1 MRKRKDK
8 KIRNNNNKY
17 YQGYIDFSNKK
28 DPIIICDKINHTIK
42 LKSPVINHLHNDL
55 VEFEI
60 LSRKRNGFYLA
71 NILSLINREK
81 KEYVGIIQ
89 INKNFAFALLDDRK
103 IQTDIFI
110 PSTNIGKAEDGDKV
124 LVKILE
130 WKKQDLSPIGKIE
143 KVLGKPGEHETE
155 IDSILTKNNVNI
167 SFPNEVLEYTKNI
180 SESISEEEIKK
191 RRDYRNTLTFTIDP
205 VDAKDFDDALSFKKI
220 DKDTYEI
227 GIHIADVSHYV
238 MPGTL
243 LDKEAYNRATS
254 IYLVDRVI
262 PMLPE
267 KLSNKVCSLRP
278 NEEKLT
284 FSVSIT
290 IDKSGNI
297 KEYWFGRTIINSN
310 YRFSYQ
316 EAEEIIQNKTN
327 KISKENSLSG
337 KQYEVE
343 NEVAEAILV
352 MDEIA
357 KNSRSKRELKG
368 SINFNKKEVYFKLD
382 DNKNPIGVILK
393 ESKDANKLIEEFML
407 IANQKVAELFTEIKK
422 QKYIYRIHDLPDNE
436 KLKSLKH
443 IVKSFGY
450 NLDLTSPKGI
460 SKSLNELLNNVK
472 GKEEQNLIESLT
484 LRSMS
489 KAEYSTNNI
498 GHYGLA
504 FVNYT
509 HFTSPI
515 RRYPD
520 VLVHRLLQ
528 DILDKNFG
536 KRDKNLQKKATHCSE
551 QENIAVK
558 SERESIKFMQ
568 IKFMQNKIG
577 ERFNGI
583 ISGVSDWGIY
593 VELEEN
599 KCEGMVY
606 VKDISDD
613 KYYYNSEDASLIG
626 KKNKKKYQLGDSIS
640 VEVKKADLVKKHLD
654 FTII

>member
-1 MRKRKDK
+1 MKNYDRKKSSK
-8 KIRNNNNKY
+8 KSLRGTIN
-17 YQGYIDFSNKK
+17 FSNKK
-28 DPIIICDKINHTIK
+28 DPVIECDSINHIIK
-42 LKSPVINHLHNDL
+42 LKYPVIHYFHGDL

-60 LSRKRNGFYLA
+60 LSRKRKGFYTA
-71 NILSLINREK
+71 TIISLIKREK
-81 KEYVGIIQ
+81 NEYVGIIQ
-89 INKNFAFALLDDRK
+89 VNKNFAFAILDDKR
-103 IQTDIFI
+103 IHTDIFI
-110 PSTNIGKAEDGDKV
+110 PSINMGGAEDGDKV
-124 LVKILE
+124 LVEILE
-130 WKKQDLSPIGKIE
+130 WKKQDLSPIGKII

-155 IDSILTKNNVNI
+155 IDSILTQNNINL
-167 SFPNEVLEYTKNI
+167 SFPPEVLEHTK
-180 SESISEEEIKK
+180 SISEKISKEEIQK
-191 RRDYRNTLTFTIDP
+191 RRDYRSILTFTIDP
-205 VDAKDFDDALSFKKI
+205 VDAKDFDDALSFKKV
-220 DKDTYEI
+220 DDENYEI

-238 MPGTL
+238 KKGTL
-243 LDKEAYNRATS
+243 LDKEAYDRATS

-284 FSVSIT
+284 FSTSVI
-290 IDKSGNI
+290 IDKKGNI
-297 KEYWFGRTIINSN
+297 KEHWFGRTIIKSN
-310 YRFSYQ
+310 HRFSYQ
-316 EAEEIIQNKTN
+316 EAQEIIETKNN
-327 KISKENSLSG
+327 IISKENSLTG
-337 KQYEVE
+337 NQYTVDNEIVE
-343 NEVAEAILV
+343 AVLL

-357 KNSRSKRELKG
+357 KETRRKREQKG
-368 SINFNKKEVYFKLD
+368 SINFNKKEVYFRLNEKRD
-382 DNKNPIGVILK
+382 PVGVYTK

-407 IANQKVAELFTEIKK
+407 IANKKVAELFSAIKK
-422 QKYIYRIHDLPDNE
+422 QKYIYRVHDMPDIE

-450 NLDLTSPKGI
+450 TLDLTSSKGI
-460 SKSLNELLNNVK
+460 SKSLNKLLDQIR
-472 GKEEQNLIESLT
+472 GKEEQNLIESLA

-528 DILDKNFG
+528 DILDKKYG
-536 KRDKNLQKKATHCSE
+536 KMDKNLQKKATHCSE
-551 QENIAVK
+551 QENNAVK
-558 SERESIKFMQ
+558 AERDSIKFMQ

-577 ERFNGI
+577 ESFNGI

-606 VKDISDD
+606 VKDIKDD
-613 KYYYNSEDASLIG
+613 KYYYSSEEASLIG
-626 KKNKKKYQLGDSIS
+626 KKNKKKFQLGDSIK
-640 VEVKKADLVKKHLD
+640 VEVKNADLIKKHLD
-654 FTII
+654 FIII

>member
-1 MRKRKDK
+1 MKNYNRKQNLK
-8 KIRNNNNKY
+8 KY
-17 YQGYIDFSNKK
+17 YQGIIDFSNKK
-28 DPIIICDKINHTIK
+28 DPIISCEKIDHIIK
-42 LKSPVINHLHNDL
+42 LKTAVINYIHGDV

-60 LSRKRNGFYLA
+60 LSRKRKGFYLA
-71 NILSLINREK
+71 NIIGLLKREK

-89 INKNFAFALLDDRK
+89 INKNFAFAVLDERK

-110 PSTNIGKAEDGDKV
+110 PSTNIGLAKDGDKV
-124 LVKILE
+124 VVKIVD
-130 WKKQDLSPIGKIE
+130 WKKQDLSPIGIIK

-155 IDSILTKNNVNI
+155 IDSILSKNNVNI
-167 SFPNEVLEYTKNI
+167 SFPSDVLEYTN
-180 SESISEEEIKK
+180 SISEVISKDEIEK
-191 RRDYRNTLTFTIDP
+191 RRDFRECLTFTIDP
-205 VDAKDFDDALSFKKI
+205 TNAKDFDDALSFRKI
-220 DKDTYEI
+220 NKNQFEI

-238 MPGTL
+238 TPGTL

-284 FSVSIT
+284 FSTVIVV
-290 IDKSGNI
+290 DKKGVI
-297 KEYWFGRTIINSN
+297 QDYWFGRTVINSN

-316 EAEEIIQNKTN
+316 EAQEILDNKTN
-327 KISKENSLSG
+327 EISDKVSLTGKKYTIKED
-337 KQYEVE
+337 V
-343 NEVAEAILV
+343 VEAILV

-357 KNSRSKRELKG
+357 KKTRQSREKQG
-368 SINFNKKEVYFKLD
+368 SINFNKKEVFFQLNEKKEPTAVL
-382 DNKNPIGVILK
+382 LK

-407 IANQKVAELFTEIKK
+407 IANKKVAELFTEIKK
-422 QKYIYRIHDLPDNE
+422 QKYIYRVHDLPDNE
-436 KLKSLKH
+436 KLKSLKY
-443 IVKSFGY
+443 IIKSFGY
-450 NLDLTSPKGI
+450 TLDLSSSKGI
-460 SKSLNELLNNVK
+460 SKSLNNLLNQIK
-472 GKEEQNLIESLT
+472 GKEEQNLIESLV

-528 DILDKNFG
+528 DILDKKYG
-536 KRDKNLQKKATHCSE
+536 KLDKNLQKKATHCSD

-558 SERESIKFMQ
+558 AERESIKYMQ
-568 IKFMQNKIG
+568 IKYMQNKIG
-577 ERFNGI
+577 ETFKGI

-606 VKDISDD
+606 VKDIKDD
-613 KYYYNSEDASLIG
+613 KYYYNSEEAALIG
-626 KKNKKKYQLGDSIS
+626 KQNKKKYQLGDHIN
-640 VEVKKADLVKKHLD
+640 VEVKNADLVKKHLD
-654 FTII
+654 FIII

>member
-1 MRKRKDK
+1 MKKYDRKKGRK
-8 KIRNNNNKY
+8 KY
-17 YQGYIDFSNKK
+17 LQGTINFSNKK
-28 DPIIICDKINHTIK
+28 DPIIESNSINHKIK
-42 LKSPVINHLHNDL
+42 LKYTVINFLHGDL

-60 LSRKRNGFYLA
+60 LNRKRKGFYMA
-71 NILSLINREK
+71 TIISLIKREK
-81 KEYVGIIQ
+81 NEYVGIIQ
-89 INKNFAFALLDDRK
+89 VNKNFAFAIVDDKR
-103 IQTDIFI
+103 IHTDIFI
-110 PSTNIGKAEDGDKV
+110 PSINMAGAEDGDKV
-124 LVKILE
+124 LIKILE
-130 WKKQDLSPIGKIE
+130 WKKQDLSPIGKII

-155 IDSILTKNNVNI
+155 IDSILTQNNINL
-167 SFPNEVLEYTKNI
+167 SFPSEVLECAKNI
-180 SESISEEEIKK
+180 SENISKEEIKK
-191 RRDYRNTLTFTIDP
+191 RRDYRNILTFTIDP
-205 VDAKDFDDALSFKKI
+205 VDAKDFDDALSFKKV
-220 DKDTYEI
+220 DDENYEI

-238 MPGTL
+238 KKGTI
-243 LDKEAYNRATS
+243 LDKEAYDRATS

-284 FSVSIT
+284 FSTTVI
-290 IDKSGNI
+290 IDKKGNI
-297 KEYWFGRTIINSN
+297 KAHWFGRTVIKSN
-310 YRFSYQ
+310 HRFSYQ
-316 EAEEIIQNKTN
+316 EAQQIIETKKNI
-327 KISKENSLSG
+327 ISKENSLTG
-337 KQYEVE
+337 KQHIVE
-343 NEVAEAILV
+343 NEIVEAVLV

-357 KNSRSKRELKG
+357 KATRKKREQKG
-368 SINFNKKEVYFKLD
+368 SINFNKKEVYFKL
-382 DNKNPIGVILK
+382 NEKKEPVGVFTK
-393 ESKDANKLIEEFML
+393 DSKDANKLIEEFML
-407 IANQKVAELFTEIKK
+407 IANKKVAELFSEIKK
-422 QKYIYRIHDLPDNE
+422 QKYIYRVHDLPDNE

-450 NLDLTSPKGI
+450 TLDLTSSKGI
-460 SKSLNELLNNVK
+460 SKSLNKLLYQIK
-472 GKEEQNLIESLT
+472 GKEEQNLIESLA

-528 DILDKNFG
+528 DILDKNYG
-536 KRDKNLQKKATHCSE
+536 SMDKNLQKKATHCSE
-551 QENIAVK
+551 QENNAIKA
-558 SERESIKFMQ
+558 ERESVKFMQ

-577 ERFNGI
+577 ESFNGI

-606 VKDISDD
+606 IKDIKDD
-613 KYYYNSEDASLIG
+613 KYYYSSEEASLIG
-626 KKNKKKYQLGDSIS
+626 KKNNKKFQLGDSIT
-640 VEVKKADLVKKHLD
+640 VEVKNADLIKKHLD
-654 FTII
+654 FIII

>member
-1 MRKRKDK
+1 MRKRKENK
-8 KIRNNNNKY
+8 KRNSKY

-60 LSRKRNGFYLA
+60 LSRKRKGFYLA
-71 NILSLINREK
+71 NIIGLINREK

-89 INKNFAFALLDDRK
+89 INKNFAFTIIDDRK

-110 PSTNIGKAEDGDKV
+110 PSTNIGDAQDGDKV
-124 LVKILE
+124 LVKILD

-143 KVLGKPGEHETE
+143 KVLGKPGDHETE
-155 IDSILTKNNVNI
+155 IDSILTQNNVNI
-167 SFPNEVLEYTKNI
+167 TFPNEVLEYTKNI
-180 SESISEEEIKK
+180 SEIISEEEITK
-191 RRDYRNTLTFTIDP
+191 RRDFRNILTFTIDP

-220 DKDTYEI
+220 DKETYEI

-238 MPGTL
+238 TPGTL

-278 NEEKLT
+278 NEDKLT

-290 IDKSGNI
+290 IDKKGNI

-310 YRFSYQ
+310 YRFSYR
-316 EAEEIIQNKTN
+316 EAQEIIETKKN
-327 KISKENSLSG
+327 KISKENSLKG
-337 KQYEVE
+337 KEYLVEDEV
-343 NEVAEAILV
+343 VEAILV
-352 MDEIA
+352 MNDIA
-357 KNSRSKRELKG
+357 KQSRIKRESKG

-382 DNKNPIGVILK
+382 ENKNPTGVLLK

-407 IANQKVAELFTEIKK
+407 IANKKVAELFSEIKK
-422 QKYIYRIHDLPDNE
+422 QKYIYRVHDLPDNE

-443 IVKSFGY
+443 IVKNFGY
-450 NLDLTSPKGI
+450 KLDLTSSKGI
-460 SKSLNELLNNVK
+460 SKSLNKLLNSVS
-472 GKEEQNLIESLT
+472 GKEEQNLIESLA

-528 DILDKNFG
+528 DILDKKYG
-536 KRDKNLQKKATHCSE
+536 KLDKNLQKKAVHCSE

-558 SERESIKFMQ
+558 AERESIKFMQ
-568 IKFMQNKIG
+568 IKYMQNKIG
-577 ERFNGI
+577 ETFNGI

-599 KCEGMVY
+599 KCEGMIY
-606 VKDISDD
+606 VKDINDD
-613 KYYYNSEDASLIG
+613 KYYYNTEEASLIG
-626 KKNKKKYQLGDSIS
+626 KINKKKYQLGDNIT

>member
-1 MRKRKDK
+1 MKNYNRKKSSK
-8 KIRNNNNKY
+8 KLF
-17 YQGYIDFSNKK
+17 QGIINFSNKR
-28 DPIIICDKINHTIK
+28 DPIVECDKINHVIK
-42 LKSPVINHLHNDL
+42 LSNNIVNFLHGDL

-60 LSRKRNGFYLA
+60 LNRKRKGFYTA
-71 NILSLINREK
+71 NIISLVKRNKE
-81 KEYVGIIQ
+81 EYVGIIQ
-89 INKNFAFALLDDRK
+89 INKNFAFTIIDDRK
-103 IQTDIFI
+103 IHSDIFI
-110 PSTNIGKAEDGDKV
+110 PSNNIGDAQDGDKV
-124 LVKILE
+124 LIKILE
-130 WKKQDLSPIGKIE
+130 WKKQDLSPIGKVE

-155 IDSILTKNNVNI
+155 MDSILSQNNINL
-167 SFPNEVLEYTKNI
+167 SFPIDVLEQTKKI
-180 SESISEEEIKK
+180 SEEISDEEIKK
-191 RRDYRNTLTFTIDP
+191 RRDFRNELTFTIDP

-220 DKDTYEI
+220 DEDNYEI

-238 MPGTL
+238 KSGTI
-243 LDKEAYNRATS
+243 LDKEAYTRATS

-278 NEEKLT
+278 LEEKLT
-284 FSVSIT
+284 FSTCIIINKT
-290 IDKSGNI
+290 GEI
-297 KEYWFGRTIINSN
+297 KEHWFGRTVIKSN
-310 YRFSYQ
+310 YRFSYA
-316 EAEEIIQNKTN
+316 EAQEIIETKKN
-327 KISKENSLSG
+327 KISKENSLTG
-337 KQYEVE
+337 KQYAVDDEV
-343 NEVAEAILV
+343 VEAILV

-357 KNSRSKRELKG
+357 KKSRKNREKIG

-382 DNKNPIGVILK
+382 EKNNPVGVFTK

-407 IANQKVAELFTEIKK
+407 IANRKVAELFTEIKK

-450 NLDLTSPKGI
+450 TLDLTSSKGI
-460 SKSLNELLNNVK
+460 SKSLNKLLNQIH
-472 GKEEQNLIESLT
+472 GKEEQNLIESLA

-520 VLVHRLLQ
+520 ILVHRLLQ
-528 DILDKNFG
+528 DILDKIYG
-536 KRDKNLQKKATHCSE
+536 KMDKNLQKKAMHCSE
-551 QENIAVK
+551 QENNAVK
-558 SERESIKFMQ
+558 AERESIKFMQ

-577 ERFNGI
+577 ETFSGI

-593 VELEEN
+593 VELEKN

-606 VKDISDD
+606 VKDIKDD
-613 KYYYNSEDASLIG
+613 KYYYSNEEASLIG
-626 KKNKKKYQLGDSIS
+626 KKTKKKYQLGDTIT
-640 VEVKKADLVKKHLD
+640 VEVKNADLIKKHLD
-654 FTII
+654 FIII

>member
-1 MRKRKDK
+1 MKNYNRKKSSK
-8 KIRNNNNKY
+8 KLF
-17 YQGYIDFSNKK
+17 QGIINFSNKR
-28 DPIIICDKINHTIK
+28 DPIVECDKINHVIK
-42 LKSPVINHLHNDL
+42 LSNNIVNFLHGDL

-60 LSRKRNGFYLA
+60 LNRKRKGFYTA
-71 NILSLINREK
+71 NIISLVKRDKE
-81 KEYVGIIQ
+81 EYVGIIQ
-89 INKNFAFALLDDRK
+89 INKNFAFTIIDDRK
-103 IQTDIFI
+103 IHSDIFI
-110 PSTNIGKAEDGDKV
+110 PSNNIGEAQDGDKV
-124 LVKILE
+124 LIKILE
-130 WKKQDLSPIGKIE
+130 WKKQDLSPIGKVE

-155 IDSILTKNNVNI
+155 MDSILSQNNINL
-167 SFPNEVLEYTKNI
+167 SFPTDVLEQTKK
-180 SESISEEEIKK
+180 ISEEISDDEIKK
-191 RRDYRNTLTFTIDP
+191 RRDFRNELTFTIDP

-220 DKDTYEI
+220 DEDNYEI

-238 MPGTL
+238 KSGTI
-243 LDKEAYNRATS
+243 LDKEAYTRATS

-278 NEEKLT
+278 LEEKLT
-284 FSVSIT
+284 FSTCIIINKT
-290 IDKSGNI
+290 GEI
-297 KEYWFGRTIINSN
+297 KEHWFGRTVIKSN
-310 YRFSYQ
+310 YRFSYSEVQ
-316 EAEEIIQNKTN
+316 EIIETKKN
-327 KISKENSLSG
+327 KISKENSLTG
-337 KQYEVE
+337 KEYTVDDK
-343 NEVAEAILV
+343 VVEAILA

-357 KNSRSKRELKG
+357 KKSRKNREKTG

-382 DNKNPIGVILK
+382 EKNNPVGVFTK

-407 IANQKVAELFTEIKK
+407 IANRKVAELFTEIKK

-450 NLDLTSPKGI
+450 TLDLTSSKGI
-460 SKSLNELLNNVK
+460 SKSLNKLLNQIH
-472 GKEEQNLIESLT
+472 GKEEQNLIESLA

-520 VLVHRLLQ
+520 ILVHRLLQ
-528 DILDKNFG
+528 DILDKTYG
-536 KRDKNLQKKATHCSE
+536 KRDKNLQKKAIHCSE
-551 QENIAVK
+551 QENNAVK
-558 SERESIKFMQ
+558 AERESIKFMQ

-577 ERFNGI
+577 ETFSGI

-593 VELEEN
+593 VELEKN

-606 VKDISDD
+606 VKDIKDD
-613 KYYYNSEDASLIG
+613 KYYYSNEEASLIG
-626 KKNKKKYQLGDSIS
+626 KKSKKKYQLGDTIR
-640 VEVKKADLVKKHLD
+640 VEVKNADLIKKHLD
-654 FTII
+654 FIII

>member
-1 MRKRKDK
+1 MKNYNRKKSS
-8 KIRNNNNKY
+8 NKLF
-17 YQGYIDFSNKK
+17 QGIINFSNKR
-28 DPIIICDKINHTIK
+28 DPIIDCDKINHIIK
-42 LKSPVINHLHNDL
+42 LKDSIINFLHGDL

-60 LSRKRNGFYLA
+60 LSRKRKGFYIG
-71 NILSLINREK
+71 NIISLIRREK
-81 KEYVGIIQ
+81 NEYVGIIQ
-89 INKNFAFALLDDRK
+89 INKNFAFTILDDKR
-103 IQTDIFI
+103 IHTDIFI
-110 PSTNIGKAEDGDKV
+110 PSINIGDAEDGDKV

-130 WKKQDLSPIGKIE
+130 WKKQDLSPIGKIK

-155 IDSILTKNNVNI
+155 IDSILTQNNINL
-167 SFPNEVLEYTKNI
+167 SFPHEVLEYTK
-180 SESISEEEIKK
+180 SISEKISDEEIKK
-191 RRDYRNTLTFTIDP
+191 RRDYRNILTFTIDP

-220 DKDTYEI
+220 DEESYEI

-238 MPGTL
+238 QIGTL
-243 LDKEAYNRATS
+243 LDKEAYDRATS

-284 FSVSIT
+284 FSTSVI
-290 IDKSGNI
+290 IDKKGNI
-297 KEYWFGRTIINSN
+297 KEHWFGRTIIKSN
-310 YRFSYQ
+310 HRFSYQ
-316 EAEEIIQNKTN
+316 EAQEIIETKKN
-327 KISKENSLSG
+327 KISKENSLTG
-337 KQYEVE
+337 QQYTIDNEIVE
-343 NEVAEAILV
+343 AMLV
-352 MDEIA
+352 MDQIA
-357 KNSRSKRELKG
+357 KETRKKREKKG
-368 SINFNKKEVYFKLD
+368 SINFNKKEVYFKL
-382 DNKNPIGVILK
+382 NEKKEPVGVFTK

-407 IANQKVAELFTEIKK
+407 IANKKVAELFTEIKK
-422 QKYIYRIHDLPDNE
+422 QKYIYRVHDLPDNE

-450 NLDLTSPKGI
+450 TLDLTSSKGI
-460 SKSLNELLNNVK
+460 SKSLNKLLDQIR
-472 GKEEQNLIESLT
+472 GKEEQNLIESLA

-520 VLVHRLLQ
+520 VIVHRLLQ
-528 DILDKNFG
+528 DILDKTYG
-536 KRDKNLQKKATHCSE
+536 KMDKNLQKKAIHCSE
-551 QENIAVK
+551 QENNAVK
-558 SERESIKFMQ
+558 AERDSIKFMQ

-577 ERFNGI
+577 ESFNGI

-606 VKDISDD
+606 VKDINDD
-613 KYYYNSEDASLIG
+613 KYYYSSEEASLIG
-626 KKNKKKYQLGDSIS
+626 KKNKKKYQLGDSIT
-640 VEVKKADLVKKHLD
+640 VEVKKADLIKKHLD
-654 FTII
+654 FIII

>member
-1 MRKRKDK
+1 MKNYNRKKSSK
-8 KIRNNNNKY
+8 KLF
-17 YQGYIDFSNKK
+17 QGIINFSNKR
-28 DPIIICDKINHTIK
+28 DPIVECDKINHVIK
-42 LKSPVINHLHNDL
+42 LSNNIVNFLHGDL

-60 LSRKRNGFYLA
+60 LNRKRKGFYTA
-71 NILSLINREK
+71 NIISLVKRNKE
-81 KEYVGIIQ
+81 EYVGIIQ
-89 INKNFAFALLDDRK
+89 INKNFAFTIIDDRK
-103 IQTDIFI
+103 IHSDIFI
-110 PSTNIGKAEDGDKV
+110 PSSNIGEAQDGDKV
-124 LVKILE
+124 LIKILE
-130 WKKQDLSPIGKIE
+130 WKKQDLSPIGKVE

-155 IDSILTKNNVNI
+155 MDSILSQNNINL
-167 SFPNEVLEYTKNI
+167 SFPIDVLEHTKKI
-180 SESISEEEIKK
+180 SEEISDEEIKK
-191 RRDYRNTLTFTIDP
+191 RRDFRNELTFTIDP

-220 DKDTYEI
+220 DEDNYEI

-238 MPGTL
+238 KSGTI
-243 LDKEAYNRATS
+243 LDKEAYTRATS

-278 NEEKLT
+278 LEEKLT
-284 FSVSIT
+284 FSTCIIINKT
-290 IDKSGNI
+290 GEI
-297 KEYWFGRTIINSN
+297 KEHWFGRTVIKSN
-310 YRFSYQ
+310 YRFSYS
-316 EAEEIIQNKTN
+316 EAQEIIETKKN
-327 KISKENSLSG
+327 KISKENSLTG
-337 KQYEVE
+337 KQYAVGDEV
-343 NEVAEAILV
+343 VEAILV

-357 KNSRSKRELKG
+357 KKSRKNREKIG

-382 DNKNPIGVILK
+382 EKNNPVGVFTK

-407 IANQKVAELFTEIKK
+407 IANRKVAELFTEIKK

-450 NLDLTSPKGI
+450 TLDLTSSKGI
-460 SKSLNELLNNVK
+460 SKSLNKLLNQIH
-472 GKEEQNLIESLT
+472 GKEEQNLIESLA

-520 VLVHRLLQ
+520 ILVHRLLQ
-528 DILDKNFG
+528 DILDKTYG
-536 KRDKNLQKKATHCSE
+536 KRDKNLQKKAIHCSE
-551 QENIAVK
+551 QENNAVK
-558 SERESIKFMQ
+558 AERESIKFMQ

-577 ERFNGI
+577 ETFSGI

-593 VELEEN
+593 VELEKN

-606 VKDISDD
+606 VKDIKDD
-613 KYYYNSEDASLIG
+613 KYYYSNEEASLIG
-626 KKNKKKYQLGDSIS
+626 KKTKKKYQLGDTIT
-640 VEVKKADLVKKHLD
+640 VEVKNADLIKKHLD
-654 FTII
+654 FIII

>member
-1 MRKRKDK
+1 MKNYKRKKSSK
-8 KIRNNNNKY
+8 KLF
-17 YQGYIDFSNKK
+17 QGIINFSNKR
-28 DPIIICDKINHTIK
+28 DPIVECDKINHVIK
-42 LKSPVINHLHNDL
+42 LSNNIVNFLHGDL

-60 LSRKRNGFYLA
+60 LNRKRKGFYTA
-71 NILSLINREK
+71 NIISLVKRNKE
-81 KEYVGIIQ
+81 EYVGIIQ
-89 INKNFAFALLDDRK
+89 INKNFAFTIIDDRK
-103 IQTDIFI
+103 IHSDIFI
-110 PSTNIGKAEDGDKV
+110 PSNNIGDAQDGDKV
-124 LVKILE
+124 LIKILE
-130 WKKQDLSPIGKIE
+130 WKKQDLSPIGKVE

-155 IDSILTKNNVNI
+155 MDSILSQNNINL
-167 SFPNEVLEYTKNI
+167 SFPIDVLEQTKKI
-180 SESISEEEIKK
+180 SEEISDEEIKK
-191 RRDYRNTLTFTIDP
+191 RRDFRNELTFTIDP

-220 DKDTYEI
+220 DEDNYEI

-238 MPGTL
+238 KSGTI
-243 LDKEAYNRATS
+243 LDKEAYTRATS

-278 NEEKLT
+278 LEEKLT
-284 FSVSIT
+284 FSTCIT
-290 IDKSGNI
+290 INKNGEI
-297 KEYWFGRTIINSN
+297 KEHWFGRTVIKSN
-310 YRFSYQ
+310 YRFSYS
-316 EAEEIIQNKTN
+316 EAQEIIETKKN
-327 KISKENSLSG
+327 KISKENSLTG
-337 KQYEVE
+337 KQYAVGDEV
-343 NEVAEAILV
+343 VEAILV

-357 KNSRSKRELKG
+357 KKSRKNREKTG

-382 DNKNPIGVILK
+382 EKNNPVGVFTK

-407 IANQKVAELFTEIKK
+407 IANRKVAELFTEIKK

-450 NLDLTSPKGI
+450 TLDLTSSKGI
-460 SKSLNELLNNVK
+460 SKSLNKLLNQIH
-472 GKEEQNLIESLT
+472 GKEEQNLIESLA

-520 VLVHRLLQ
+520 ILVHRLLQ
-528 DILDKNFG
+528 DILDKTYG
-536 KRDKNLQKKATHCSE
+536 KMDKNLQKKAIHCSE
-551 QENIAVK
+551 QENNAVK
-558 SERESIKFMQ
+558 AERESIKFMQ

-577 ERFNGI
+577 ETFSGI
-583 ISGVSDWGIY
+583 ISGVSDWGIF
-593 VELEEN
+593 VELEKN

-606 VKDISDD
+606 VKDIKDD
-613 KYYYNSEDASLIG
+613 KYYYSNEEASLIG
-626 KKNKKKYQLGDSIS
+626 KKTKKKYQLGDTIT
-640 VEVKKADLVKKHLD
+640 VEVKNADLIKKHLD
-654 FTII
+654 FIII

>member
-1 MRKRKDK
+1 MKNYNRKKSSK
-8 KIRNNNNKY
+8 KLF
-17 YQGYIDFSNKK
+17 QGIINFSNKR
-28 DPIIICDKINHTIK
+28 DPIVECDKINHVIK
-42 LKSPVINHLHNDL
+42 LSNNIVNFLHGDL

-60 LSRKRNGFYLA
+60 LNRKRKGFYTA
-71 NILSLINREK
+71 NIISLVKRNKE
-81 KEYVGIIQ
+81 EYVGIIQ
-89 INKNFAFALLDDRK
+89 INKNFAFTIIDDRK
-103 IQTDIFI
+103 IHSDIFI
-110 PSTNIGKAEDGDKV
+110 PSNNIGDAQDGDKV
-124 LVKILE
+124 LIKILE
-130 WKKQDLSPIGKIE
+130 WKKQDLSPIGKVE

-155 IDSILTKNNVNI
+155 MDSILSQNNINL
-167 SFPNEVLEYTKNI
+167 SFPTDVLEQTKKI
-180 SESISEEEIKK
+180 SEEISDEEIKK
-191 RRDYRNTLTFTIDP
+191 RRDFRNELTFTIDP

-220 DKDTYEI
+220 DEDNYEI

-238 MPGTL
+238 KSGTI
-243 LDKEAYNRATS
+243 LDKEAYTRATS

-278 NEEKLT
+278 LEEKLT
-284 FSVSIT
+284 FSTCIT
-290 IDKSGNI
+290 INKNGEI
-297 KEYWFGRTIINSN
+297 KEHWFGRTVIKSN
-310 YRFSYQ
+310 YRFSYS
-316 EAEEIIQNKTN
+316 EAQEIIETKKN
-327 KISKENSLSG
+327 KISKENSLTG
-337 KQYEVE
+337 KQYAVGDEV
-343 NEVAEAILV
+343 VEAILV

-357 KNSRSKRELKG
+357 KKSRKNREKTG

-382 DNKNPIGVILK
+382 EKNNPVGVFTK

-407 IANQKVAELFTEIKK
+407 IANRKVAELFTEIKK

-450 NLDLTSPKGI
+450 TLDLTSSKGI
-460 SKSLNELLNNVK
+460 SKSLNKLLNQIH
-472 GKEEQNLIESLT
+472 GKEEQNLIESLA

-520 VLVHRLLQ
+520 ILVHRLLQ
-528 DILDKNFG
+528 DILDKTYG
-536 KRDKNLQKKATHCSE
+536 KMDKNLQKKAIHCSE
-551 QENIAVK
+551 QENNAVK
-558 SERESIKFMQ
+558 AERESIKFMQ

-577 ERFNGI
+577 ETFSGI

-593 VELEEN
+593 VELEKN

-606 VKDISDD
+606 VKDIKDD
-613 KYYYNSEDASLIG
+613 KYYYSNEEASLIG
-626 KKNKKKYQLGDSIS
+626 KKSKKKYQLGDTIT
-640 VEVKKADLVKKHLD
+640 VEVKNADLIKKHLD
-654 FTII
+654 FIII

>member
-1 MRKRKDK
+1 MKKYDRKKGRK
-8 KIRNNNNKY
+8 KY
-17 YQGYIDFSNKK
+17 LQGTINFSNKK
-28 DPIIICDKINHTIK
+28 DPIIESNSINHKIK
-42 LKSPVINHLHNDL
+42 LKYTVINFLHGDL

-60 LSRKRNGFYLA
+60 LNRKRKGFYMA
-71 NILSLINREK
+71 TIISLIKREK
-81 KEYVGIIQ
+81 NEYVGIIQ
-89 INKNFAFALLDDRK
+89 VNKNFAFAIVDDKR
-103 IQTDIFI
+103 IHTDIFI
-110 PSTNIGKAEDGDKV
+110 PSINMAGAEDGDKV
-124 LVKILE
+124 LIKILE
-130 WKKQDLSPIGKIE
+130 WKKQDLSPIGKII

-155 IDSILTKNNVNI
+155 IDSILTQNNINL
-167 SFPNEVLEYTKNI
+167 SFPSEVLECAKNI
-180 SESISEEEIKK
+180 SENISKEEIKK
-191 RRDYRNTLTFTIDP
+191 RRDYRNILTFTIDP
-205 VDAKDFDDALSFKKI
+205 VDAKDFDDALSFKKV
-220 DKDTYEI
+220 DDENYEI

-238 MPGTL
+238 KKGTI
-243 LDKEAYNRATS
+243 LDKEAYDRATS

-284 FSVSIT
+284 FSTTVI
-290 IDKSGNI
+290 IDKKGNI
-297 KEYWFGRTIINSN
+297 KAHWFGRTVIKSN
-310 YRFSYQ
+310 HRFSYQ
-316 EAEEIIQNKTN
+316 EAQQIIETKKNI
-327 KISKENSLSG
+327 ISKENSLTG
-337 KQYEVE
+337 KQHIVE
-343 NEVAEAILV
+343 NEIVEAVLV

-357 KNSRSKRELKG
+357 KETRKKREQKG
-368 SINFNKKEVYFKLD
+368 SINFNKKEVYFKL
-382 DNKNPIGVILK
+382 NEKKEPVGVFTK
-393 ESKDANKLIEEFML
+393 DSKDANKLIEEFML
-407 IANQKVAELFTEIKK
+407 IANKKVAELFSEIKK
-422 QKYIYRIHDLPDNE
+422 QKYIYRVHDLPDNE

-450 NLDLTSPKGI
+450 TLDLTSSKGI
-460 SKSLNELLNNVK
+460 SKSLNKLLYQIK
-472 GKEEQNLIESLT
+472 GKEEQNLIESLA

-528 DILDKNFG
+528 DILDKNYG
-536 KRDKNLQKKATHCSE
+536 SMDKNLQKKATHCSE
-551 QENIAVK
+551 QENNAIKA
-558 SERESIKFMQ
+558 ERESVKFMQ

-577 ERFNGI
+577 ESFNGI

-606 VKDISDD
+606 IKDIKDD
-613 KYYYNSEDASLIG
+613 KYYYSSEEASLIG
-626 KKNKKKYQLGDSIS
+626 KKNNKKFQLGDSIT
-640 VEVKKADLVKKHLD
+640 VEVKNADLIKKHLD
-654 FTII
+654 FIII

>member
-1 MRKRKDK
+1 MKNYDRKKSSK
-8 KIRNNNNKY
+8 KYFEGTIN
-17 YQGYIDFSNKK
+17 FSNKR
-28 DPIIICDKINHTIK
+28 DPIIECDKINHIIK
-42 LKSPVINHLHNDL
+42 LKNSIINFLHGDL

-60 LSRKRNGFYLA
+60 LSRKRKGFYTG
-71 NILSLINREK
+71 NIISLIKREIN
-81 KEYVGIIQ
+81 EYVGIIQ
-89 INKNFAFALLDDRK
+89 INKNFAFTIIDDRK
-103 IQTDIFI
+103 IHSDIFI
-110 PSTNIGKAEDGDKV
+110 PNNNIGKAEDGDKV

-130 WKKQDLSPIGKIE
+130 WKKQDLSPIGKII

-155 IDSILTKNNVNI
+155 IDSILTQNNINL
-167 SFPNEVLEYTKNI
+167 SFPSEVLEYTK
-180 SESISEEEIKK
+180 SISEKISNEEIKK

-220 DKDTYEI
+220 DEGNYEI

-238 MPGTL
+238 KKGTL
-243 LDKEAYNRATS
+243 LDKEAYDRATS

-284 FSVSIT
+284 FSIT
-290 IDKSGNI
+290 IIVDKKGNI
-297 KEYWFGRTIINSN
+297 KEHWFGRTIIKSN
-310 YRFSYQ
+310 HRFSYQ
-316 EAEEIIQNKTN
+316 EAQEIIETKKN
-327 KISKENSLSG
+327 KISKENSLTEKS
-337 KQYEVE
+337 YSVD
-343 NEVAEAILV
+343 NDIVEAILI

-357 KNSRSKRELKG
+357 KETRRKRENKG
-368 SINFNKKEVYFKLD
+368 SINFNKKEVYFRLNEK
-382 DNKNPIGVILK
+382 KEPVGVFTK

-407 IANQKVAELFTEIKK
+407 IANKKVAELFSQIKK
-422 QKYIYRIHDLPDNE
+422 QKYIYRVHDLPDNE

-450 NLDLTSPKGI
+450 TLDLTSSKGI
-460 SKSLNELLNNVK
+460 SKSLNKLLEQIR
-472 GKEEQNLIESLT
+472 GKEEQNLIESLA

-528 DILDKNFG
+528 DILDKNYG
-536 KRDKNLQKKATHCSE
+536 EMDKNLQKKATHCSE
-551 QENIAVK
+551 QENNAVK
-558 SERESIKFMQ
+558 AERDSIKFMQ

-577 ERFNGI
+577 ESFSGI

-599 KCEGMVY
+599 KCEGMVH
-606 VKDISDD
+606 VKDIKDD
-613 KYYYNSEDASLIG
+613 RYYYSSEEASLIG
-626 KKNKKKYQLGDSIS
+626 KKNKNKFQLGDSIK
-640 VEVKKADLVKKHLD
+640 VEVKNADLIKKHLD
-654 FTII
+654 FIII

>member
-1 MRKRKDK
+1 MRKRKENK
-8 KIRNNNNKY
+8 KRNSKY

-60 LSRKRNGFYLA
+60 LSRKRKGFYLA
-71 NILSLINREK
+71 NIIGLIDREK

-89 INKNFAFALLDDRK
+89 INKNFAFTIIDDRK

-110 PSTNIGKAEDGDKV
+110 PSTNIGDAQDGDKV
-124 LVKILE
+124 LVKILD

-143 KVLGKPGEHETE
+143 KVLGKPGDHETE
-155 IDSILTKNNVNI
+155 IDSILTQNNVNI
-167 SFPNEVLEYTKNI
+167 TFPNEVLEYTKNI
-180 SESISEEEIKK
+180 SEIISEEEITK
-191 RRDYRNTLTFTIDP
+191 RRDFRNILTFTIDP

-220 DKDTYEI
+220 DKETYEI

-238 MPGTL
+238 TPGTL

-290 IDKSGNI
+290 IDKKGNI

-310 YRFSYQ
+310 YRFSYR
-316 EAEEIIQNKTN
+316 EAQEIIETKKN
-327 KISKENSLSG
+327 KISKENSLKG
-337 KQYEVE
+337 KEYLVEDEV
-343 NEVAEAILV
+343 VEAILV
-352 MDEIA
+352 MNDIA
-357 KNSRSKRELKG
+357 KQSRIKRESKG

-382 DNKNPIGVILK
+382 ENKNPTGVLLK

-407 IANQKVAELFTEIKK
+407 IANKKVAELFSEIKK
-422 QKYIYRIHDLPDNE
+422 QKYIYRVHDLPDNE

-443 IVKSFGY
+443 IVKNFGY
-450 NLDLTSPKGI
+450 TLDLTSSKGI
-460 SKSLNELLNNVK
+460 SKSLNKLLNSVS
-472 GKEEQNLIESLT
+472 GKEEQNLIESLA

-528 DILDKNFG
+528 DILDKKYG
-536 KRDKNLQKKATHCSE
+536 KLDKNLQKKAVHCSE

-558 SERESIKFMQ
+558 AERESIKFMQ
-568 IKFMQNKIG
+568 IKYMQNKIG
-577 ERFNGI
+577 ETFNGI

-599 KCEGMVY
+599 KCEGMIY
-606 VKDISDD
+606 VKDINDD
-613 KYYYNSEDASLIG
+613 KYYYNTEEASLIG
-626 KKNKKKYQLGDSIS
+626 KKNKKKYQLGDNIT

>member
-1 MRKRKDK
+1 MKNYNRKKSSK
-8 KIRNNNNKY
+8 KLF
-17 YQGYIDFSNKK
+17 QGIINFSNKR
-28 DPIIICDKINHTIK
+28 DPIVECDKINHVIK
-42 LKSPVINHLHNDL
+42 LSNNIVNFLHGDL

-60 LSRKRNGFYLA
+60 LNRKRKGFYTA
-71 NILSLINREK
+71 NIISLVKRNKE
-81 KEYVGIIQ
+81 EYVGIIQ
-89 INKNFAFALLDDRK
+89 INKNFAFTIIDDRK
-103 IQTDIFI
+103 IHSDIFI
-110 PSTNIGKAEDGDKV
+110 PSNNIGDAQDGDKV
-124 LVKILE
+124 LIKILE
-130 WKKQDLSPIGKIE
+130 WKKQDLSPIGKVE

-155 IDSILTKNNVNI
+155 MDSILSQNNVNI
-167 SFPNEVLEYTKNI
+167 SFPTDVLEQTKKI
-180 SESISEEEIKK
+180 SEEISAEEIKK
-191 RRDYRNTLTFTIDP
+191 RRDFRNELTFTIDP

-220 DKDTYEI
+220 DEDNYEI

-238 MPGTL
+238 KSGTI
-243 LDKEAYNRATS
+243 LDKEAYTRATS

-278 NEEKLT
+278 LEEKLT
-284 FSVSIT
+284 FSTCIT
-290 IDKSGNI
+290 INKNGEI
-297 KEYWFGRTIINSN
+297 KEHWFGRTVIKSN
-310 YRFSYQ
+310 YRFSYS
-316 EAEEIIQNKTN
+316 EAQEIIETKKN
-327 KISKENSLSG
+327 KISKENSLTG
-337 KQYEVE
+337 KQYTVDDEV
-343 NEVAEAILV
+343 VEAILV

-357 KNSRSKRELKG
+357 KKSRKNREKTG

-382 DNKNPIGVILK
+382 EKNNPVGVFTK

-407 IANQKVAELFTEIKK
+407 IANRKVAELFTEIKK

-450 NLDLTSPKGI
+450 TLDLTSSKGI
-460 SKSLNELLNNVK
+460 SKSLNKLLNQIH
-472 GKEEQNLIESLT
+472 GKEEQNLIESLA

-520 VLVHRLLQ
+520 ILVHRLLQ
-528 DILDKNFG
+528 DILDKTYG
-536 KRDKNLQKKATHCSE
+536 KMDKNLQKKAIHCSE
-551 QENIAVK
+551 QENNAVK
-558 SERESIKFMQ
+558 AERESIKFMQ

-577 ERFNGI
+577 ETFSGI

-593 VELEEN
+593 VELEKN

-606 VKDISDD
+606 VKDIKDD
-613 KYYYNSEDASLIG
+613 KYYYSNEEASLIG
-626 KKNKKKYQLGDSIS
+626 KKTKKKYQLGDTIT
-640 VEVKKADLVKKHLD
+640 VEVKNADLIKKHLD
-654 FTII
+654 FIII

>member
-1 MRKRKDK
+1 MKNYNRKKSSK
-8 KIRNNNNKY
+8 KLF
-17 YQGYIDFSNKK
+17 QGIINFSNKR
-28 DPIIICDKINHTIK
+28 DPIVECDKINHVIK
-42 LKSPVINHLHNDL
+42 LSNNIVNFLHGDL

-60 LSRKRNGFYLA
+60 LNRKRKGFYTA
-71 NILSLINREK
+71 NIISLVKRNKE
-81 KEYVGIIQ
+81 EYVGIIQ
-89 INKNFAFALLDDRK
+89 INKNFAFTIIDDRK
-103 IQTDIFI
+103 IHSDIFI
-110 PSTNIGKAEDGDKV
+110 PSNNIGDAQDGDKV
-124 LVKILE
+124 LIKILE
-130 WKKQDLSPIGKIE
+130 WKKQDLSPIGKVE

-155 IDSILTKNNVNI
+155 MDSILSQNNINL
-167 SFPNEVLEYTKNI
+167 SFPIDVLEQTKKI
-180 SESISEEEIKK
+180 SEEISDEEIKK
-191 RRDYRNTLTFTIDP
+191 RRDFRNELTFTIDP

-220 DKDTYEI
+220 DEDNYEI

-238 MPGTL
+238 KSGTI
-243 LDKEAYNRATS
+243 LDKEAYTRATS

-278 NEEKLT
+278 LEEKLT
-284 FSVSIT
+284 FSTCIT
-290 IDKSGNI
+290 INKNGEI
-297 KEYWFGRTIINSN
+297 KEHWFGRTVIKSN
-310 YRFSYQ
+310 YRFSYS
-316 EAEEIIQNKTN
+316 EAQEIIETKKN
-327 KISKENSLSG
+327 KISKENSLTG
-337 KQYEVE
+337 KQYAVGDEV
-343 NEVAEAILV
+343 VEAILV

-357 KNSRSKRELKG
+357 KKSRKNREKIG

-382 DNKNPIGVILK
+382 EKNNPVGVFTK

-407 IANQKVAELFTEIKK
+407 IANRKVAELFTEIKK

-450 NLDLTSPKGI
+450 TLDLTSSKGI
-460 SKSLNELLNNVK
+460 SKSLNKLLNQIH
-472 GKEEQNLIESLT
+472 GKEEQNLIESLA

-520 VLVHRLLQ
+520 ILVHRLLQ
-528 DILDKNFG
+528 DILDKTYG
-536 KRDKNLQKKATHCSE
+536 KMDKNLQKKAIHCSE
-551 QENIAVK
+551 QENNAVK
-558 SERESIKFMQ
+558 AERESIKFMQ

-577 ERFNGI
+577 ETFSGI

-593 VELEEN
+593 VELEKN

-606 VKDISDD
+606 VKDIKDD
-613 KYYYNSEDASLIG
+613 KYYYSNEEASLIG
-626 KKNKKKYQLGDSIS
+626 KKTKKKYQLGDAIT
-640 VEVKKADLVKKHLD
+640 VEVKNADLIKKHLD
-654 FTII
+654 FIII

>member
-1 MRKRKDK
+1 MKNYNRKQNLK
-8 KIRNNNNKY
+8 KY
-17 YQGYIDFSNKK
+17 YQGIIDFSNKK
-28 DPIIICDKINHTIK
+28 DPIISCEKIDHIIK
-42 LKSPVINHLHNDL
+42 LKTAVINYIHGDV

-60 LSRKRNGFYLA
+60 LSRKRKGFYLA
-71 NILSLINREK
+71 NIIGLLKREK

-89 INKNFAFALLDDRK
+89 INKNFAFAVLDERK

-110 PSTNIGKAEDGDKV
+110 PSTNIGLAKDGDKV
-124 LVKILE
+124 VVKIVD
-130 WKKQDLSPIGKIE
+130 WKKQDLSPIGIIK

-155 IDSILTKNNVNI
+155 IDSILSKNNVNI
-167 SFPNEVLEYTKNI
+167 SFPSDVLDYTN
-180 SESISEEEIKK
+180 SISEVISKDEIEK
-191 RRDYRNTLTFTIDP
+191 RRDFRECLTFTIDP
-205 VDAKDFDDALSFKKI
+205 TNAKDFDDALSFRKI
-220 DKDTYEI
+220 NKDQFEI

-238 MPGTL
+238 TPGTL

-284 FSVSIT
+284 FSTVIVV
-290 IDKSGNI
+290 DKKGDI
-297 KEYWFGRTIINSN
+297 QDYWFGRTVINSN

-316 EAEEIIQNKTN
+316 EAQEILDNKTN
-327 KISKENSLSG
+327 EISDKVSLTGKKYTIKE
-337 KQYEVE
+337 EV
-343 NEVAEAILV
+343 VEAILV

-357 KNSRSKRELKG
+357 KKTRQSREKQG
-368 SINFNKKEVYFKLD
+368 SINFNKKEVFFQLNEKKEPTAVL
-382 DNKNPIGVILK
+382 LK

-407 IANQKVAELFTEIKK
+407 IANKKVAELFTEIKK
-422 QKYIYRIHDLPDNE
+422 QKYIYRVHDLPDNE
-436 KLKSLKH
+436 KLKSLKY
-443 IVKSFGY
+443 IIKSFGY
-450 NLDLTSPKGI
+450 TLDLSSSKGI
-460 SKSLNELLNNVK
+460 SKSLNNLLNQIK
-472 GKEEQNLIESLT
+472 GKEEQNLIESLV

-528 DILDKNFG
+528 DILDKKYG
-536 KRDKNLQKKATHCSE
+536 KLDKSLQKKATHCSD

-558 SERESIKFMQ
+558 AERESIKYMQ
-568 IKFMQNKIG
+568 IKYMQNKIG
-577 ERFNGI
+577 ETFKGI

-606 VKDISDD
+606 VKDIKDD
-613 KYYYNSEDASLIG
+613 KYYYNLEEAALIG
-626 KKNKKKYQLGDSIS
+626 KQNKKKYQLGDNIN
-640 VEVKKADLVKKHLD
+640 VEVKNADLVKKHLD
-654 FTII
+654 FIII

>member
-1 MRKRKDK
+1 MRKRKENK
-8 KIRNNNNKY
+8 KRNSKY

-60 LSRKRNGFYLA
+60 LSRKRKGFYLA
-71 NILSLINREK
+71 NIIGLINREK

-89 INKNFAFALLDDRK
+89 INKNFAFTIIDDRK

-110 PSTNIGKAEDGDKV
+110 PSTNIGDAQDGDKV
-124 LVKILE
+124 LVKILD

-143 KVLGKPGEHETE
+143 KVLGKPGDHETE
-155 IDSILTKNNVNI
+155 IDSILTQNNVNI
-167 SFPNEVLEYTKNI
+167 TFPNEVLEYTKNI
-180 SESISEEEIKK
+180 SEIISEEEITK
-191 RRDYRNTLTFTIDP
+191 RRDFRNILTFTIDP

-220 DKDTYEI
+220 DKETYEI

-238 MPGTL
+238 TPGTL

-290 IDKSGNI
+290 IDKKGNI

-310 YRFSYQ
+310 YRFSYH
-316 EAEEIIQNKTN
+316 EAQEIIETKKN
-327 KISKENSLSG
+327 KISKENSLKG
-337 KQYEVE
+337 KEYLVEDEV
-343 NEVAEAILV
+343 VEAILV
-352 MDEIA
+352 MNDIA
-357 KNSRSKRELKG
+357 KQSRIKRESKG

-382 DNKNPIGVILK
+382 ENKNPTGVLLK

-407 IANQKVAELFTEIKK
+407 IANKKVAELFSEIKK
-422 QKYIYRIHDLPDNE
+422 QKYIYRVHDLPDNE

-443 IVKSFGY
+443 IVKNFGY
-450 NLDLTSPKGI
+450 TLDLTSSKGI
-460 SKSLNELLNNVK
+460 SKSLNKLLNSVN
-472 GKEEQNLIESLT
+472 GKEEQNLIESLA

-528 DILDKNFG
+528 DILDKKYG
-536 KRDKNLQKKATHCSE
+536 KLDKNLQKKAVHCSE

-558 SERESIKFMQ
+558 AERESIKFMQ
-568 IKFMQNKIG
+568 IKYMQNKIG
-577 ERFNGI
+577 ETFNGI

-599 KCEGMVY
+599 KCEGMIY
-606 VKDISDD
+606 VKDINDD
-613 KYYYNSEDASLIG
+613 KYYYNTEEASLIG
-626 KKNKKKYQLGDSIS
+626 KKNKKKYQLGDNIT

>member
-1 MRKRKDK
+1 MKNYDRKKSRK
-8 KIRNNNNKY
+8 KY
-17 YQGYIDFSNKK
+17 FQGTINFSNKR
-28 DPIIICDKINHTIK
+28 DPLIECDKINHIIK
-42 LKSPVINHLHNDL
+42 LKSTIINFLHGDF

-60 LSRKRNGFYLA
+60 LSRKRKGFYMG
-71 NILSLINREK
+71 NIISLINREIN
-81 KEYVGIIQ
+81 EYVGIIQ
-89 INKNFAFALLDDRK
+89 INKNFAFTIIDDRK
-103 IQTDIFI
+103 IHSDIFI
-110 PSTNIGKAEDGDKV
+110 PNNNIGEAEDGDKV

-130 WKKQDLSPIGKIE
+130 WKKQDLSPIGKII

-155 IDSILTKNNVNI
+155 IDSIISQNNINL
-167 SFPNEVLEYTKNI
+167 SFPSEVLEYTK
-180 SESISEEEIKK
+180 SISEKISKEEIKK

-205 VDAKDFDDALSFKKI
+205 VDAKDFDDALSFKKV
-220 DKDTYEI
+220 DDENYEI

-238 MPGTL
+238 KTGTL
-243 LDKEAYNRATS
+243 LDKEAYDRATS

-284 FSVSIT
+284 FSTSII
-290 IDKSGNI
+290 IDKKGNI
-297 KEYWFGRTIINSN
+297 KEHWFGRTIIKSN
-310 YRFSYQ
+310 HRFSYQ
-316 EAEEIIQNKTN
+316 EAQEIIETKKNI
-327 KISKENSLSG
+327 ISKENSLTEKS
-337 KQYEVE
+337 YSVD
-343 NEVAEAILV
+343 NDIVEAILI

-357 KNSRSKRELKG
+357 KETRKKREQKG
-368 SINFNKKEVYFKLD
+368 SINFNKKEVYFKL
-382 DNKNPIGVILK
+382 NEKKQPTGVFTK

-407 IANQKVAELFTEIKK
+407 IANKKVAELFSEIKK
-422 QKYIYRIHDLPDNE
+422 QKYIYRVHDLPDNE

-450 NLDLTSPKGI
+450 TLDLTSSKGI
-460 SKSLNELLNNVK
+460 SKSLNKLLEQIR
-472 GKEEQNLIESLT
+472 GKEEQNLIESLA

-520 VLVHRLLQ
+520 VLVHRLVQ
-528 DILDKNFG
+528 DILDKTYG
-536 KRDKNLQKKATHCSE
+536 KMDKNLQKKATHCSE
-551 QENIAVK
+551 QENNAVK
-558 SERESIKFMQ
+558 AERDSIKFMQ

-577 ERFNGI
+577 ESFNGI

-599 KCEGMVY
+599 KCEGMVH
-606 VKDISDD
+606 VKDIKDD
-613 KYYYNSEDASLIG
+613 RYYYSSEEASLIG
-626 KKNKKKYQLGDSIS
+626 KKNKNKFQLGDSIK
-640 VEVKKADLVKKHLD
+640 VEVKNADLIKKHLD
-654 FTII
+654 FIII

>member
-1 MRKRKDK
+1 MKNYDRKKSSK
-8 KIRNNNNKY
+8 KYLRGTIN
-17 YQGYIDFSNKK
+17 FSNKK
-28 DPIIICDKINHTIK
+28 DPVIECDSINHIIK
-42 LKSPVINHLHNDL
+42 LKYPVINFLHGDL

-60 LSRKRNGFYLA
+60 LSRKRKGFYTA
-71 NILSLINREK
+71 TIISLIKRK
-81 KEYVGIIQ
+81 KNEYVGIIQ
-89 INKNFAFALLDDRK
+89 VNKNFAFAILDDKR
-103 IQTDIFI
+103 IHTDIFI
-110 PSTNIGKAEDGDKV
+110 PSNNMVEAEDGDKV
-124 LVKILE
+124 LVEILE
-130 WKKQDLSPIGKIE
+130 WKKQDLSPIGKII

-155 IDSILTKNNVNI
+155 IDSILTQNNINL
-167 SFPNEVLEYTKNI
+167 SFPSEVLEYTK
-180 SESISEEEIKK
+180 SISEKISNEEIKK

-205 VDAKDFDDALSFKKI
+205 VDAKDYDDALSFRKI
-220 DKDTYEI
+220 DEENYEI

-238 MPGTL
+238 KKGTL
-243 LDKEAYNRATS
+243 LDKEAYDRATS

-284 FSVSIT
+284 FSISVI
-290 IDKSGNI
+290 IDKKGNI
-297 KEYWFGRTIINSN
+297 KEHWFGRTIIKSN
-310 YRFSYQ
+310 HRFSYQ
-316 EAEEIIQNKTN
+316 EAQEIIETN
-327 KISKENSLSG
+327 KNIISKENSLTG
-337 KQYEVE
+337 NQYTVD
-343 NEVAEAILV
+343 NEIVEAILL

-357 KNSRSKRELKG
+357 KETRRKREQKG
-368 SINFNKKEVYFKLD
+368 SINFNKKEVYFKLNEKRD
-382 DNKNPIGVILK
+382 PVGVYTK

-407 IANQKVAELFTEIKK
+407 IANKKVAELFSQIKK
-422 QKYIYRIHDLPDNE
+422 QKYIYRVHDLPDNE

-450 NLDLTSPKGI
+450 TLDLTSSKGI
-460 SKSLNELLNNVK
+460 SKSLNKLLEQIR
-472 GKEEQNLIESLT
+472 GKEEQNLIESLA

-528 DILDKNFG
+528 DILDKNYG
-536 KRDKNLQKKATHCSE
+536 KMDKNLQKKAAHCSE
-551 QENIAVK
+551 QEYNAVK
-558 SERESIKFMQ
+558 AERDSIKFMQ

-577 ERFNGI
+577 ESFSGI

-599 KCEGMVY
+599 KCEGMVH
-606 VKDISDD
+606 VKDIRDD
-613 KYYYNSEDASLIG
+613 RYYYSSEEASLIG
-626 KKNKKKYQLGDSIS
+626 KKNKNKFQLGDSIK
-640 VEVKKADLVKKHLD
+640 VEVKNADLIKKHLD
-654 FTII
+654 FIII

>member
-1 MRKRKDK
+1 MKNYNRKKSSK
-8 KIRNNNNKY
+8 KLF
-17 YQGYIDFSNKK
+17 QGIINFSNKR
-28 DPIIICDKINHTIK
+28 DPIVECDKINHVIK
-42 LKSPVINHLHNDL
+42 LSNNIVNFLHGDL

-60 LSRKRNGFYLA
+60 LNRKRKGFYTA
-71 NILSLINREK
+71 NIISLVKRNKE
-81 KEYVGIIQ
+81 EYVGIIQ
-89 INKNFAFALLDDRK
+89 INKNFAFTIIDDRK
-103 IQTDIFI
+103 IHSDIFI
-110 PSTNIGKAEDGDKV
+110 PSNNIGDAQDGDKV
-124 LVKILE
+124 LIKILE
-130 WKKQDLSPIGKIE
+130 WKKQDLSPIGKVE

-155 IDSILTKNNVNI
+155 MDSILSQNNINL
-167 SFPNEVLEYTKNI
+167 SFPTDVLEQTKKI
-180 SESISEEEIKK
+180 SEEISDEEIKK
-191 RRDYRNTLTFTIDP
+191 RRDFRNELTFTIDP

-220 DKDTYEI
+220 DEDNYEI

-238 MPGTL
+238 KSGTI
-243 LDKEAYNRATS
+243 LDKEAYTRATS

-278 NEEKLT
+278 LEEKLT
-284 FSVSIT
+284 FSTCIT
-290 IDKSGNI
+290 INKNGEI
-297 KEYWFGRTIINSN
+297 KEHWFGRTVIKSN
-310 YRFSYQ
+310 YRFSYS
-316 EAEEIIQNKTN
+316 EAQEIIETKKN
-327 KISKENSLSG
+327 KISKENSLTG
-337 KQYEVE
+337 KQYAVDDEV
-343 NEVAEAILV
+343 VEAILV

-357 KNSRSKRELKG
+357 KKSRKNREKTG

-382 DNKNPIGVILK
+382 EKNNPVGVFTK

-407 IANQKVAELFTEIKK
+407 IANRKVAELFTEIKK

-450 NLDLTSPKGI
+450 TLDLTSSKGI
-460 SKSLNELLNNVK
+460 SKSLNKLLNQIH
-472 GKEEQNLIESLT
+472 GKEEQNLIESLA

-520 VLVHRLLQ
+520 ILVHRLLQ
-528 DILDKNFG
+528 DILDKTYG
-536 KRDKNLQKKATHCSE
+536 KMDKNLQKKAIHCSE
-551 QENIAVK
+551 QENNAVK
-558 SERESIKFMQ
+558 AERESIKFMQ

-577 ERFNGI
+577 ETFSGI

-593 VELEEN
+593 VELEKN

-606 VKDISDD
+606 VKDIKDD
-613 KYYYNSEDASLIG
+613 KYYYSNEEASLIG
-626 KKNKKKYQLGDSIS
+626 KKTKKKYQLGDTIT
-640 VEVKKADLVKKHLD
+640 VEVKNADLIKKHLD
-654 FTII
+654 FIII

>member
-1 MRKRKDK
+1 MRKRKENK
-8 KIRNNNNKY
+8 KRNSKY

-60 LSRKRNGFYLA
+60 LSRKRKGFYLA
-71 NILSLINREK
+71 NILGLINREK

-89 INKNFAFALLDDRK
+89 INKNFAFTIIDDRK

-110 PSTNIGKAEDGDKV
+110 PSTNIGDAQDGDKV
-124 LVKILE
+124 LVKILD

-143 KVLGKPGEHETE
+143 KVLGKPGDHETE
-155 IDSILTKNNVNI
+155 IDSILTQNNVNI
-167 SFPNEVLEYTKNI
+167 TFPNEVLEYTKNI
-180 SESISEEEIKK
+180 SEIISEEEITK
-191 RRDYRNTLTFTIDP
+191 RRDFRNILTFTIDP

-220 DKDTYEI
+220 DKETYEI

-238 MPGTL
+238 TPGTL

-290 IDKSGNI
+290 IDKKGNI

-310 YRFSYQ
+310 YRFSYH
-316 EAEEIIQNKTN
+316 EAQEIIETKKN
-327 KISKENSLSG
+327 KISKENSLKG
-337 KQYEVE
+337 KEYLVEDEV
-343 NEVAEAILV
+343 VEAILV
-352 MDEIA
+352 MNDIA
-357 KNSRSKRELKG
+357 KQSRIKRESKG

-382 DNKNPIGVILK
+382 ENKNPTGVLLK

-407 IANQKVAELFTEIKK
+407 IANKKVAELFSEIKK
-422 QKYIYRIHDLPDNE
+422 QKYIYRVHDLPDNE

-443 IVKSFGY
+443 IVKNFGY
-450 NLDLTSPKGI
+450 TLDLTSSKGI
-460 SKSLNELLNNVK
+460 SKSLNKLLNSVS
-472 GKEEQNLIESLT
+472 GKEEQNLIESLA

-528 DILDKNFG
+528 DILDKKYG
-536 KRDKNLQKKATHCSE
+536 KLDKNLQKKAVHCSE

-558 SERESIKFMQ
+558 AERESIKFMQ
-568 IKFMQNKIG
+568 IKYMQNKIG
-577 ERFNGI
+577 ETFNGI

-599 KCEGMVY
+599 KCEGMIY
-606 VKDISDD
+606 VKDINDD
-613 KYYYNSEDASLIG
+613 KYYYNTEEASLIG
-626 KKNKKKYQLGDSIS
+626 KKNKKKYQLGDNIT

>member
-1 MRKRKDK
+1 MKNYNRKKSSK
-8 KIRNNNNKY
+8 KLF
-17 YQGYIDFSNKK
+17 QGIINFSNKRH
-28 DPIIICDKINHTIK
+28 PIVECDKINHVIK
-42 LKSPVINHLHNDL
+42 LSNNIVNFLHGDL

-60 LSRKRNGFYLA
+60 LNRKRKGFYTA
-71 NILSLINREK
+71 NIISLVKRNKE
-81 KEYVGIIQ
+81 EYVGIIQ
-89 INKNFAFALLDDRK
+89 INKNFAFTIIDDRK
-103 IQTDIFI
+103 IHSDIFI
-110 PSTNIGKAEDGDKV
+110 PSNNIGDAQDGDKV
-124 LVKILE
+124 LIKILE
-130 WKKQDLSPIGKIE
+130 WKKQDLSPIGKVE

-155 IDSILTKNNVNI
+155 MDSILSQNNINL
-167 SFPNEVLEYTKNI
+167 SFPIDVLEQTKKI
-180 SESISEEEIKK
+180 SEEISDEEIKK
-191 RRDYRNTLTFTIDP
+191 RRDFRNELTFTIDP

-220 DKDTYEI
+220 DEDNYEI

-238 MPGTL
+238 KSGTI
-243 LDKEAYNRATS
+243 LDKEAYTRATS

-278 NEEKLT
+278 LEEKLT
-284 FSVSIT
+284 FSTCIT
-290 IDKSGNI
+290 INKNGEI
-297 KEYWFGRTIINSN
+297 KEHWFGRTVIKSN
-310 YRFSYQ
+310 YRFSYS
-316 EAEEIIQNKTN
+316 EAQEIIETKKN
-327 KISKENSLSG
+327 KISKENSLTG
-337 KQYEVE
+337 KQYAVGDEV
-343 NEVAEAILV
+343 VEAILV

-357 KNSRSKRELKG
+357 KKSRKNREKTG

-382 DNKNPIGVILK
+382 EKNNPVGVFTK

-407 IANQKVAELFTEIKK
+407 IANRKVAELFTEIKK

-450 NLDLTSPKGI
+450 TLDLTSSKGI
-460 SKSLNELLNNVK
+460 SKSLNKLLNQIH
-472 GKEEQNLIESLT
+472 GKEEQNLIESLA

-520 VLVHRLLQ
+520 ILVHRLLQ
-528 DILDKNFG
+528 DILDKTYG
-536 KRDKNLQKKATHCSE
+536 KMDKNLQKKAIHCSE
-551 QENIAVK
+551 QENNAVK
-558 SERESIKFMQ
+558 AERESIKFMQ

-577 ERFNGI
+577 ETFSGI

-593 VELEEN
+593 VELEKN

-606 VKDISDD
+606 VKDIKDD
-613 KYYYNSEDASLIG
+613 KYYYSNEEASLIG
-626 KKNKKKYQLGDSIS
+626 KKTKKKYQLGDTIT
-640 VEVKKADLVKKHLD
+640 VEVKNADLIKKHLD
-654 FTII
+654 FIII

>member
-1 MRKRKDK
+1 MKNYNRKQNPK
-8 KIRNNNNKY
+8 KY
-17 YQGYIDFSNKK
+17 YQGIIDFSNKK
-28 DPIIICDKINHTIK
+28 DPIISCEKIDHIIK
-42 LKSPVINHLHNDL
+42 LKTAVINYIHGDV

-60 LSRKRNGFYLA
+60 LSRKRKGFYLA
-71 NILSLINREK
+71 NIIGLLKREK

-89 INKNFAFALLDDRK
+89 INKNFAFAVLDERK

-110 PSTNIGKAEDGDKV
+110 PSTNIGLAKDGDKV
-124 LVKILE
+124 VVKIVD
-130 WKKQDLSPIGKIE
+130 WKKQDLSPIGIIK

-155 IDSILTKNNVNI
+155 IDSILSKNNVNI
-167 SFPNEVLEYTKNI
+167 SFPSDVLEYTN
-180 SESISEEEIKK
+180 SISEVISKDEIEK
-191 RRDYRNTLTFTIDP
+191 RRDFRECLTFTIDP
-205 VDAKDFDDALSFKKI
+205 TNAKDFDDALSFRKI
-220 DKDTYEI
+220 NKDQFEI

-238 MPGTL
+238 TPGTL

-284 FSVSIT
+284 FSTVIVVNKKGD
-290 IDKSGNI
+290 IQD
-297 KEYWFGRTIINSN
+297 YWFGRTVINSN

-316 EAEEIIQNKTN
+316 EAQEILDNKTN
-327 KISKENSLSG
+327 EISDKVSLTGKKYTIKE
-337 KQYEVE
+337 EV
-343 NEVAEAILV
+343 VEAILV

-357 KNSRSKRELKG
+357 KKTRQSREKQG
-368 SINFNKKEVYFKLD
+368 SINFNKKEVFFQLNEKKEPTAVL
-382 DNKNPIGVILK
+382 LK

-407 IANQKVAELFTEIKK
+407 IANKKVAELFTEIKK

-436 KLKSLKH
+436 KLKSLKY
-443 IVKSFGY
+443 IIKSFGY
-450 NLDLTSPKGI
+450 TLDLSSSKGI
-460 SKSLNELLNNVK
+460 SKSLNNLLHQIK
-472 GKEEQNLIESLT
+472 GKEEQNLIESLV

-528 DILDKNFG
+528 DILDKKYG
-536 KRDKNLQKKATHCSE
+536 KLDKSLQKKATHCSD

-558 SERESIKFMQ
+558 AERESIKYMQ
-568 IKFMQNKIG
+568 IKYMKNKIG
-577 ERFNGI
+577 ETFKGI

-606 VKDISDD
+606 VKDIKDD
-613 KYYYNSEDASLIG
+613 KYYYNSEEAALIG
-626 KKNKKKYQLGDSIS
+626 KQNKKKYQLGDNIN
-640 VEVKKADLVKKHLD
+640 VEVKNADLVKKHLD
-654 FTII
+654 FIII